1 MRDFINYNQ
10 ALELKE
16 LGFDE
21 PCFAKYYQQDGNT
34 PFIQI
39 GEAEIEEAENGGD
52 DITFEC
58 NAPLFQQAFR
68 FFRDKKLSDS
78 CICRYQ
84 GRNDGGIYYYY
95 VINHDFGIEETKHYK
110 EGFLSY
116 EEAESACLDKLI
128 EIAKKNNY
136 E

>member
-1 MRDFINYNQ
+1 MKDFINYNQ

-21 PCFAKYYQQDGNT
+21 PCFLYWYKASNGYILLTEKNQTFQQYILA
-34 PFIQI
+34 P
-39 GEAEIEEAENGGD
+39 
-52 DITFEC
+52 TFY
-58 NAPLFQQAFR
+58 QAFR

-128 EIAKKNNY
+128 EIIKTK
-136 E
+136 

>member
-1 MRDFINYNQ
+1 MKSQFISYKQ
-10 ALELKE
+10 AIEIKE

-21 PCFAKYYQQDGNT
+21 DCFLYWYKANNGYILVKEKKQTFQQYILA
-34 PFIQI
+34 P
-39 GEAEIEEAENGGD
+39 
-52 DITFEC
+52 TFS
-58 NAPLFQQAFR
+58 QAFR
-68 FFRDKKLSDS
+68 FFRDKKLSDY

-110 EGFLSY
+110 EGFFSY

-128 EIAKKNNY
+128 EIIKTKQQ
-136 E
+136 